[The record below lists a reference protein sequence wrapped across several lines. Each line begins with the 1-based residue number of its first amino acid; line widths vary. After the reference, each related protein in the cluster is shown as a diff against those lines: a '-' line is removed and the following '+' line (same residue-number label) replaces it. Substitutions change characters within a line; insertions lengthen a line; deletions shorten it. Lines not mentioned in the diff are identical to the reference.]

1 MVTIYS
7 IGCPQCNV
15 LEAKVKASGIDHEI
29 IYDEKIITEKG
40 YMYLPVM
47 VVDGKEYD
55 FSSAIK
61 SASFNFDKWYDTV
74 APVRLNC
81 SAISPADFFPPR
93 NMLKIS
99 RRTGSEIAFSVSFML
114 IYNTSLRHL
123 FDSIDLFLKYA
134 RENLSTFLFSPKIC
148 IIYILSQL

>member
-29 IYDEKIITEKG
+29 IYDEKVITEKG

-61 SASFNFDKWYDTV
+61 W
-74 APVRLNC
+74 
-81 SAISPADFFPPR
+81 
-93 NMLKIS
+93 LK
-99 RRTGSEIAFSVSFML
+99 
-114 IYNTSLRHL
+114 
-123 FDSIDLFLKYA
+123 
-134 RENLSTFLFSPKIC
+134 ENA
-148 IIYILSQL
+148 